1 MGSEI
6 NDPRGTN
13 ESENPGNT
21 PALNW
26 NEFPQNENRWMGN
39 TMNTNCNSDMNTSE
53 CESSDENSDESL

>member
-6 NDPRGTN
+6 NDPRGTS

-26 NEFPQNENRWMGN
+26 NEFPQDENRWTGN
-39 TMNTNCNSDMNTSE
+39 RMYNNSDMNTSE
-53 CESSDENSDESL
+53 FESSDENSDESL